1 MRLPTAMAPLRDRP
15 FRLLFTGQAISLLG
29 DGMAPVALAFAVLDA
44 TGSASD
50 LGWVLAARSG
60 AMVALLLVGG
70 VIADRVSRRL
80 VMVVSDLTRVAA
92 QAATAAL
99 VLTGT
104 AQLWELL
111 VLQAT
116 FGAAM
121 ALFYPA
127 LTGLVPATVRP
138 EALQQANA
146 LRAIATSGGQT
157 VGPALGGLVVATA
170 GPGWALVADALGFA
184 VDAYFLVRLPAIAVA
199 RTAGRFGRQLIEGW
213 QAFTSR
219 TWVWTVVVSAS
230 LGNMLFAPV
239 MILGPVVAKQ
249 HLGGAVGW
257 GIILAFF
264 GIGSVAG
271 GLLALRLR
279 PAHPLRLGVLTV
291 SLWSL
296 PPLALA
302 AGWPLWPVVAAGL
315 VGGAGLAIFNVLW
328 ETTLQRS
335 VPREVLSRVSSYDW
349 FGSLAFEPVGQAV
362 AGPVSGALGSPLTL
376 LLSGVGVVVTCLP
389 ALAVPSVRNLASAD
403 PGSAASVPAEA

>member
-1 MRLPTAMAPLRDRP
+1 MAPLRDRP

-80 VMVVSDLTRVAA
+80 VMVVADLTRVAA

-146 LRAIATSGGQT
+146 LRAIATSGGQV

-184 VDAYFLVRLPAIAVA
+184 VDAYFLARLPALAVA

-315 VGGAGLAIFNVLW
+315 VGGVGLAIFNVLW

-349 FGSLAFEPVGQAV
+349 FGSLAFQPVGQAV

-376 LLSGVGVVVTCLP
+376 FLSGAGVVVTCLP
-389 ALAVPSVRNLASAD
+389 ALAVPSVRNLVSAD

>member
-1 MRLPTAMAPLRDRP
+1 MAPLRDRP

-80 VMVVSDLTRVAA
+80 VMVVADLTRVAA

-157 VGPALGGLVVATA
+157 VGPALGGLVVAAA

-199 RTAGRFGRQLIEGW
+199 RTAGGFGRQLIEGW

-271 GLLALRLR
+271 GLLASRLR

-315 VGGAGLAIFNVLW
+315 VGGVGLAIFNVLW

-349 FGSLAFEPVGQAV
+349 FGSLAFQPVGQAV

-376 LLSGVGVVVTCLP
+376 FLSGAGVVVTCLP
-389 ALAVPSVRNLASAD
+389 ALAVPSVRNLVSAD

>member
-29 DGMAPVALAFAVLDA
+29 DGMAPVALAFAILDA

-70 VIADRVSRRL
+70 VIADRMSRRL
-80 VMVVSDLTRVAA
+80 VMVVADLTRVAA

-121 ALFYPA
+121 GLFYPA

-146 LRAIATSGGQT
+146 LRAIATSGGQV
-157 VGPALGGLVVATA
+157 VGPALGGLVVAAA

-184 VDAYFLVRLPAIAVA
+184 VDAYFLARLPAIAVA

-239 MILGPVVAKQ
+239 MILGPVMAKQ

-257 GIILAFF
+257 GIILAFI

-302 AGWPLWPVVAAGL
+302 AGWPLWPVVAAAL
-315 VGGAGLAIFNVLW
+315 VGGAGQAIFNVLW

-335 VPREVLSRVSSYDW
+335 VPSEMLSRVSSYDW
-349 FGSLAFEPVGQAV
+349 FGSFVFQPVGQAI

-376 LLSGVGVVVTCLP
+376 LLSGAGV
-389 ALAVPSVRNLASAD
+389 ALTVLAIAVPSVRNLVSAD

>member
-80 VMVVSDLTRVAA
+80 VMVVADLTRVAA

-157 VGPALGGLVVATA
+157 VGPALGGLVVAAA

-315 VGGAGLAIFNVLW
+315 VGGVGLAIFNVLW

-349 FGSLAFEPVGQAV
+349 FGSLAFQPVGQAV

-389 ALAVPSVRNLASAD
+389 ALAVPSVRNLVSAD

>member
-80 VMVVSDLTRVAA
+80 VMVVADLTRVAA

-184 VDAYFLVRLPAIAVA
+184 VDAYFLARLPALAVA

-239 MILGPVVAKQ
+239 MILGPVAAKQ

-349 FGSLAFEPVGQAV
+349 FGSLVFQPVGQAI
-362 AGPVSGALGSPLTL
+362 AGPVGGALGSPLTL
-376 LLSGVGVVVTCLP
+376 FLSGAGVVVTCLP
-389 ALAVPSVRNLASAD
+389 VLAVPSVRNLVSAD

>member
-80 VMVVSDLTRVAA
+80 VMVVADLTRVAA

-146 LRAIATSGGQT
+146 LRAIATSGGQV

-239 MILGPVVAKQ
+239 MILGPVAAKQ

-271 GLLALRLR
+271 DCSPCASGPPTRSGSACSPSPSGRCHRWRWPRGGRCGRSWR
-279 PAHPLRLGVLTV
+279 PA
-291 SLWSL
+291 W
-296 PPLALA
+296 
-302 AGWPLWPVVAAGL
+302 
-315 VGGAGLAIFNVLW
+315 
-328 ETTLQRS
+328 
-335 VPREVLSRVSSYDW
+335 
-349 FGSLAFEPVGQAV
+349 
-362 AGPVSGALGSPLTL
+362 
-376 LLSGVGVVVTCLP
+376 
-389 ALAVPSVRNLASAD
+389 LAVPDWPSSTCSGR
-403 PGSAASVPAEA
+403 PRCSAASRARSSPG